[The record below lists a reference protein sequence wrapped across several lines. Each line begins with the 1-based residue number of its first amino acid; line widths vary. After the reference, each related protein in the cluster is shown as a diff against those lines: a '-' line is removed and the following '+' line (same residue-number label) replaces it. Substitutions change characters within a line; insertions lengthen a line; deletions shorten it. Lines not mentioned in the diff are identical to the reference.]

1 MEDDRFAHLPVVM
14 REIAEVAGL
23 EAAWAIVQAQGGR
36 VAYIPAKAAPGH
48 WLPELVGMEAA
59 AKICNFYKAGD
70 SGYRILV
77 PIAKDAAKRLRLV
90 KALADGM
97 SAPDAAAAAGM
108 HVRSAF
114 RARKRMKH
122 SDDDQGSLF

>member
-1 MEDDRFAHLPVVM
+1 MNTDRFAHLPYVM

-23 EAAWAIVQAQGGR
+23 EAAWEIVQAHGGR
-36 VAYIPAKAAPGH
+36 VVYIPAQATEGH
-48 WLPELVGMEAA
+48 WLPELVGREAA
-59 AKICNFYKAGD
+59 ERICHHYAAGN

-77 PIAKDAAKRLRLV
+77 PLARDAVRRQRLEQ
-90 KALADGM
+90 ALEDGM

-114 RARKRMKH
+114 RARARSKRN
-122 SDDDQGSLF
+122 DDDQGNLF